1 MRMVRY
7 EHAADFLRDAGAFL
21 SAREAEHNLIL
32 GLSGQLERDP
42 HAYGADD
49 PYFGR
54 VERGGETLV
63 AALRTPPHRLLLAEC
78 DALEALELIVE
89 DVADAFE
96 DVGGVIG
103 PPTVASRSADLWAA
117 RKGCGIRVGMEQR
130 IYAAER
136 VRELAP
142 PAAGMMRRAS
152 EEDRALLT
160 DWFEAFVLEAL
171 GGRHFRPTD
180 AAVDD
185 LLSRPGDEGAYVW
198 VHGGPVCF
206 AACGGPTPTGVRVG
220 PVYTPPEARGRGY
233 ATALVAKL
241 TQRLLAG
248 GRRFCFLYTDA
259 SNPTSNR
266 IYERIGYRFVTGAQ
280 EYEFNAPG

>member
-7 EHAADFLRDAGAFL
+7 GHAADFLRDAGAFL
-21 SAREAEHNLIL
+21 SAREAEHNLIF

-54 VERGGETLV
+54 VERGSETLV
-63 AALRTPPHRLLLAEC
+63 AALRTPPHRTLLSEC

-96 DVGGVIG
+96 DVPGVIG
-103 PPTVASRSADLWAA
+103 PPSVASRFADPDPATLAGSGSAWS
-117 RKGCGIRVGMEQR
+117 RGSMPPSGCASWHHPRS
-130 IYAAER
+130 
-136 VRELAP
+136 
-142 PAAGMMRRAS
+142 GMMRRAS

-171 GGRHFRPTD
+171 GGRHFRPTE

-185 LLSRPGDEGAYVW
+185 FLSRPGDEGAYVW
-198 VHGGPVCF
+198 VDGRPVCF
-206 AACGGPTPTGVRVG
+206 AACGAPTLTGIRVG

-233 ATALVAKL
+233 ATALVGKL

-266 IYERIGYRFVTGAQ
+266 IYERIGYRLVTGAQ
-280 EYEFNAPG
+280 EYEFCAPG